1 MKTILIIL
9 ICIYIDNTI
18 YNVLD
23 KVLGRDLYDD

>member
-1 MKTILIIL
+1 MKTLLIIL

-23 KVLGRDLYDD
+23 KALDRDLYDD

>member
-1 MKTILIIL
+1 MKAILIIL

-23 KVLGRDLYDD
+23 KALGRDLYD